1 VEEEGKS
8 VPKLDVQLV
17 NLLLINLEKV
27 MHKLQ
32 LKVEKGDEE
41 KVDLMEFDSLEM
53 KIVILERLEICK
65 RNQSRKKSQKRVI
78 VDQGV
83 VDLDLEIGDGLNK
96 SGEKSGFYWFKIP

>member
-1 VEEEGKS
+1 MKIFLFLQARKKIQRNEQELLNKKVEEEGGKS

-41 KVDLMEFDSLEM
+41 KEKLEFMDFDSLEM
-53 KIVILERLEICK
+53 KIVILDRLRYARETNRERRV
-65 RNQSRKKSQKRVI
+65 RNA
-78 VDQGV
+78 
-83 VDLDLEIGDGLNK
+83 
-96 SGEKSGFYWFKIP
+96 